1 MSIND
6 INCNNQENR
15 QNELK
20 YYYDNDSENVEY
32 EDVDSCML

>member
-6 INCNNQENR
+6 INSNNQENL
-15 QNELK
+15 QNEFK

-32 EDVDSCML
+32 EDVDSCMF